1 MKKED
6 VLKNYINLL
15 KELCPELIDLIYP
28 ITEIANEYLENFN
41 EVFDLETEFIID
53 EDISINHN
61 INLVREFLSKFDPR
75 YLDKFNLSLESGIF
89 DMYDINSGDR
99 EIKESIALEN
109 EQHYSIAIPL
119 QNKISDGANI
129 VHEFLHY
136 LNYENNDNIVR
147 YIFSE
152 LISVYT
158 ELKYLKFLSE
168 KGYSDIYYKKEIYD
182 RLENT
187 FSASLNCGLTGAT
200 LDIYNNT
207 GDITIETV
215 TKVNDY
221 RKIYSNNLE
230 NIINFPEED
239 EFEEAINDFDYD
251 AGYVLG
257 GLLAIYLLREP
268 LLSDIKI
275 KYLNENVNKMSIDNV
290 LYLLDVKINEY
301 PVWIKYC
308 LENIKEIR
316 GDLFE
321 QINCNSRT
329 DRSR

>member
-28 ITEIANEYLENFN
+28 ITEIANEYLETFN
-41 EVFDLETEFIID
+41 EVLDLETEFIIE
-53 EDISINHN
+53 EDISTDKN
-61 INLVREFLSKFDPR
+61 INLVREFLSKFDPK
-75 YLDKFNLSLESGIF
+75 YLDKFNISLKSGIF
-89 DMYDINSGDR
+89 DMYDINSVDR
-99 EIKESIALEN
+99 EIKEPIALEN

-182 RLENT
+182 RLENI
-187 FSASLNCGLTGAT
+187 FVASLNCGLTGAT

-207 GDITIETV
+207 GDITIESV

-221 RKIYSNNLE
+221 RKIYSNNLM

-239 EFEEAINDFDYD
+239 EFEQAINDFDYD

-268 LLSDIKI
+268 LTSDIKI
-275 KYLNENVNKMSIDNV
+275 KYLNENINKMSIDNV

-308 LENIKEIR
+308 LEKTEEIR
-316 GDLFE
+316 GDLVE

-329 DRSR
+329 NRSR